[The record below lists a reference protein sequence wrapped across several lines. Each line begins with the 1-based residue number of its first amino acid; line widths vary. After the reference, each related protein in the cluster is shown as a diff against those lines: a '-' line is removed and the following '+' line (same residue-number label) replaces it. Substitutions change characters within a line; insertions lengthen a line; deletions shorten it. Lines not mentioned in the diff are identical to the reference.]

1 MQKIQAI
8 KMIVGIFICSV
19 RHCLKSYMKKSEF
32 EAHIYESHYH
42 ILYPNAEEGIESEEQ
57 SQKGH
62 SATDSTAGAPPRQ
75 IPCRICQHHLVFPL
89 TNLREELRSSQVV
102 CTMWL
107 DKFQSLG
114 PEAVAELGPS
124 FGFPPSGMNLARGYP
139 TPWNA
144 KKKKGGLHFKIL
156 GSAQGLGDSYQ
167 SQEISHETILGISLK
182 SFHVGGTRQNIPV
195 HMFFIP
201 FLQCWYSEDKKE
213 S

>member
-75 IPCRICQHHLVFPL
+75 VFSPGHYSLQHEPGHFHGK
-89 TNLREELRSSQVV
+89 QH
-102 CTMWL
+102 
-107 DKFQSLG
+107 G
-114 PEAVAELGPS
+114 I
-124 FGFPPSGMNLARGYP
+124 
-139 TPWNA
+139 TP
-144 KKKKGGLHFKIL
+144 
-156 GSAQGLGDSYQ
+156 
-167 SQEISHETILGISLK
+167 
-182 SFHVGGTRQNIPV
+182 NIPF
-195 HMFFIP
+195 HE
-201 FLQCWYSEDKKE
+201 YSL
-213 S
+213 